1 MIYGLLIFDRSGVS
15 VFKRFYGNLNLDRE
29 LLVDFVGEF
38 VTFIQNLD
46 RSERIECLNL
56 ENMKFVY
63 SIHKEIV
70 SVLCSDQ
77 REDEMYLMD
86 KLIKIQD
93 EFTKLLSSV
102 PKDQTVEEPLVEET
116 PPEDAKGEELSEEAV
131 DEEAAE
137 WESVEEE
144 KSQIEEDPFECFGQI
159 VDEILFP
166 FLKMVILG
174 EGGVGKTSVLKLIMG
189 EEPDSCYVPT
199 VGVDVKE
206 FDFELRDM
214 KLVFWDFSGQP
225 RFRKLW
231 KPFLEGTD
239 IVILVTDSTIENL
252 VETRTIYQ
260 LIRAEKP
267 DAQVI
272 LIANK
277 QDLPGA
283 VPPET
288 IGKYLGLEAHGL
300 VAVDPSYREKLLE
313 ILKEAIVKLMETKYQ
328 QPQISNIKT

>member
-1 MIYGLLIFDRSGVS
+1 MIYGLLIFDRSGVN

-70 SVLCSDQ
+70 SVLCSDH

-86 KLIKIQD
+86 KLIKIQE

-116 PPEDAKGEELSEEAV
+116 LPEDAKGEELSEEAV

-144 KSQIEEDPFECFGQI
+144 KPQIEEVPFECFGQI

-239 IVILVTDSTIENL
+239 IVILVTDSTAKNL
-252 VETRTIYQ
+252 EETKTIYQ
-260 LIRAEKP
+260 LIKAEKP
-267 DAQVI
+267 ELDFI

-277 QDLPGA
+277 QDLPDA
-283 VPPET
+283 THPRT
-288 IGKYLGLEAHGL
+288 IGKYIGLKAHGL
-300 VAVDPSYREKLLE
+300 IAIDPTYRKKILK
-313 ILKEAIVKLMETKYQ
+313 ILKEKISEIKEAKSKQ
-328 QPQISNIKT
+328 FQIPDIKV